1 MSKPSLRS
9 MCALAITNLCLA
21 GLELALF
28 LEDA

>member
-21 GLELALF
+21 GLTLALRI
-28 LEDA
+28 ER